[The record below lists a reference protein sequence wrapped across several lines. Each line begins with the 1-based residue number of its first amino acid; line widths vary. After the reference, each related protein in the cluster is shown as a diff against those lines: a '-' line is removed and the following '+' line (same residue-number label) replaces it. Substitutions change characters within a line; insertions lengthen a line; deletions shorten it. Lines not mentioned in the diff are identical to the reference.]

1 MDNGEYIIGIFLD
14 ITNLNINTS
23 GIRGTPLFVALTNR
37 KQYVY
42 YNRTNSE
49 IFNITCGI
57 PQDSVSGPLS
67 VFNCYQ
73 WHWFC
78 IYSKLSF
85 TFVANDTNI
94 FKERYNVVNRNNWGI
109 VSKLS

>member
-1 MDNGEYIIGIFLD
+1 MQSIWIQVWVFNYNSFTLDFVENINEVLDNGEYIIGIFLD
-14 ITNLNINTS
+14 LTNLNINTL

-37 KQYVY
+37 KQYFY
-42 YNRTNSE
+42 HNRTNSE

-73 WHWFC
+73 
-78 IYSKLSF
+78 
-85 TFVANDTNI
+85 
-94 FKERYNVVNRNNWGI
+94 
-109 VSKLS
+109 

>member
-1 MDNGEYIIGIFLD
+1 MQSIWIQVWVFNYNSFTLDFVENINEVLDNGEYIIGIFLD
-14 ITNLNINTS
+14 LTNLNINTL
-23 GIRGTPLFVALTNR
+23 GISGTPLFVALTNR

-73 WHWFC
+73 
-78 IYSKLSF
+78 
-85 TFVANDTNI
+85 
-94 FKERYNVVNRNNWGI
+94 
-109 VSKLS
+109 